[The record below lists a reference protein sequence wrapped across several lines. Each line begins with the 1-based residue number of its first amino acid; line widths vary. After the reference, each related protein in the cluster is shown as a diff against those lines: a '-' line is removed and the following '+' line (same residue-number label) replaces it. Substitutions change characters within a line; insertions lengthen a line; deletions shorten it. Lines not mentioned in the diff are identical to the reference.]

1 MYNQF
6 DGLRQFENPFSPHPE
21 IFEYDPIFF
30 IKRKD
35 ESQTYKETE
44 KESVI
49 QVEEKNELEQII
61 EEPKPETGLT
71 VTNNVNYE
79 IKDSEKKGFFKRR

>member
-1 MYNQF
+1 MYDQF

-21 IFEYDPIFF
+21 IFEYDPIIF

-49 QVEEKNELEQII
+49 QVEEKMKLSRLLKNQNR
-61 EEPKPETGLT
+61 KQ
-71 VTNNVNYE
+71 V
-79 IKDSEKKGFFKRR
+79 